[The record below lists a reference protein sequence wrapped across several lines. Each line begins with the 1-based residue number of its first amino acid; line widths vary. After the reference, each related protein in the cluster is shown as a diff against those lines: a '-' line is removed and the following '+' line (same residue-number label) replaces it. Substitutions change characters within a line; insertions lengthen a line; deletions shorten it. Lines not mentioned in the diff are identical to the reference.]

1 MNQSRRI
8 LRTVYLSLFLI
19 GLFMLIN
26 DIFSS
31 NILSSKSSDKEVQF
45 DLNKSFDDN
54 EISSVKSNSFNL
66 INKSQDIVVET
77 GIYVATFSTFK
88 GNLVSLKL
96 KNHLNLEKNPT
107 DLINIDRKNET
118 FFDISFDYFVDDLFL
133 YKKIDDFNHEFK
145 AYFKNNGKTYEYVK
159 KYTFSKKDEYLMKF
173 KVTVNGL
180 EDYNLFDFDSY
191 KIIFSSEIERLSD
204 KAKLQYNNYLSQI
217 IYYDNKLKYGKD
229 GLRINNPRWIGSS
242 TKYFG
247 VLVSKEI
254 WRLNL
259 RRKEELLNRLLLIM
273 LEIKKY

>member
-96 KNHLNLEKNPT
+96 KNHLNLEK
-107 DLINIDRKNET
+107 I
-118 FFDISFDYFVDDLFL
+118 
-133 YKKIDDFNHEFK
+133 
-145 AYFKNNGKTYEYVK
+145 
-159 KYTFSKKDEYLMKF
+159 
-173 KVTVNGL
+173 
-180 EDYNLFDFDSY
+180 
-191 KIIFSSEIERLSD
+191 
-204 KAKLQYNNYLSQI
+204 LQI
-217 IYYDNKLKYGKD
+217 
-229 GLRINNPRWIGSS
+229 
-242 TKYFG
+242 
-247 VLVSKEI
+247 
-254 WRLNL
+254 
-259 RRKEELLNRLLLIM
+259 
-273 LEIKKY
+273 